1 MEDIEHKRLL
11 GHPAGCPYQVPACE
25 IGLMAHSMMPD
36 PNTLTLS
43 QVSELLGAEVLCGDN
58 LAVSVKQVGAA
69 DLMSDVLALS
79 RPGMLLMTGLLST
92 QVIRTAH
99 VSDICAVVF
108 VRGKKPGAEIL
119 ALAEKLGIP
128 VLRTNLTLFE
138 ASGLIY
144 NALSSR

>member
-1 MEDIEHKRLL
+1 MRNTEL
-11 GHPAGCPYQVPACE
+11 GGYASGNSSAGQK
-25 IGLMAHSMMPD
+25 
-36 PNTLTLS
+36 TLTLAE
-43 QVSELLGAEVLCGDN
+43 VRELLGAEVLSGDN
-58 LAVSVKQVGAA
+58 LAVPVQQVGAA

-79 RPGMLLMTGLLST
+79 KPGMLLMTGLLST

-99 VSDICAVVF
+99 ISDLCAVVF

-119 ALAEKLGIP
+119 ALAEKLGVP
-128 VLRTNLTLFE
+128 VLGTKLSLFD